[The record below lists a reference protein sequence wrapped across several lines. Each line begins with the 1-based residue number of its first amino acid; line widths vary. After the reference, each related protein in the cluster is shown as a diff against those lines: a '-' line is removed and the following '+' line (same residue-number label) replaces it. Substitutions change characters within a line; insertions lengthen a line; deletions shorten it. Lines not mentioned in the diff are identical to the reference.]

1 MYFLRIPKMMRWLFP
16 KAIFDFSKQ
25 SSQKIYLTFDDGP
38 NPNITPFVLEQLD
51 KFQAKATFFMVGQN
65 VQKYPLIFEAIKNA
79 HHQIGNH
86 TNSHLN
92 GMKTKLQHYLED
104 IAVARQSID
113 SDYFRPPYG
122 RLSRVQLK
130 ALQQQGYKVVM
141 WSLLSGDFD
150 AEISPEDCLNNVL
163 NNIRVNDIIV
173 FHDSDK
179 ASEKLRYVLPKVLA
193 YCQEKGWEMATLS

>member
-65 VQKYPLIFEAIKNA
+65 VQKYPQIFEAIKNA

-86 TNSHLN
+86 THTHLK
-92 GMKTKLQHYLED
+92 GTKTKLQHYLED
-104 IAVARQSID
+104 IAAARQFID
-113 SDYFRPPYG
+113 SNYFRPPYG

-130 ALQQQGYKVVM
+130 ALQKQGYKVVM

-150 AEISPEDCLNNVL
+150 TEISPEDCLNNVL

-179 ASEKLRYVLPKVLA
+179 ASEKLRFVLPKVLA
-193 YCQEKGWEMATLS
+193 YCQENGWEMAALP